1 MEVDPRSITFEK
13 LHSRRERFDHLPPRP
28 PKRPGLCPGCLTGVK
43 KVRNLCQFRS
53 GSFDLPTSPRAIHRL
68 TLLARIAPSDPLDP
82 RRVIIVSSPA
92 FITHARLHTMPHP
105 IHDNMRRQGSDFT
118 LVDEQGALLGKPI
131 QDEDEI
137 DACKRAALSA
147 PTPLP
152 MAQLL
157 ALCATRL
164 SDPISFT
171 HIFVSAHRIYLSHHR
186 LIFCLALR

>member
-92 FITHARLHTMPHP
+92 FITT
-105 IHDNMRRQGSDFT
+105 HDYT
-118 LVDEQGALLGKPI
+118 L
-131 QDEDEI
+131 
-137 DACKRAALSA
+137 C
-147 PTPLP
+147 PTPFTTTCAGRVATSPWWTSRARSSASLSK
-152 MAQLL
+152 MRTRSML
-157 ALCATRL
+157 ASGLHSRHRHL
-164 SDPISFT
+164 SLWLNFSR
-171 HIFVSAHRIYLSHHR
+171 SARHDSAIPSHSR
-186 LIFCLALR
+186 TSS